1 MSYTLARPMF
11 RLGGPSADGVG
22 ITSGFNRRNYKEGT
36 YEKQLEE
43 EMAKATAKP
52 KFGWDELIAEGY
64 RTVGGASD
72 WKDWIKQGSDRAL
85 EIQEERKGLPA
96 KNVEMLINAQASEA
110 DWEKKTRPLEV
121 ERLRDYFDAGMRL
134 VDQYETWESF
144 SKSTDFAEW
153 EFQMKRAYG
162 RDFPSSFTVYQEIQR
177 AIEVENKAR
186 DKRAGLGPL
195 KDDDLIAFKK
205 EKAKAIYSRYVPGLS
220 FDPTVTPTL
229 PGQGNAYGG
238 KPRVARQFGNPN
250 PSGQPELEIGAQ
262 IKTPTEDISMQEDIS
277 MGQEAPAGDDPYVML
292 RARLPQE
299 IPDDVVRLI
308 AYNPEAFA
316 DFAAIETQEDVMAF
330 NQKYSV
336 ELIVNTDEA

>member
-22 ITSGFNRRNYKEGT
+22 ITSGFNRRNYAEGT

-52 KFGWDELIAEGY
+52 KFGTDELIAEMY

-72 WKDWIKQGSDRAL
+72 WKDWVKQGSDRAL

-96 KNVEMLINAQASEA
+96 KNVDMLLKAQAGEA
-110 DWEKKTRPLEV
+110 DWMTKSKPGRIADQYTAMDSANQILNKYEDFSSLLSSGELQQWDFLMGIANDNWVPIVKQKAQIEIMVREQEITPGVKEFQDEAEIQAEINQRLNNLMNYLKKTTKVTIPRIPE
-121 ERLRDYFDAGMRL
+121 AQG
-134 VDQYETWESF
+134 
-144 SKSTDFAEW
+144 
-153 EFQMKRAYG
+153 G
-162 RDFPSSFTVYQEIQR
+162 RV
-177 AIEVENKAR
+177 N
-186 DKRAGLGPL
+186 
-195 KDDDLIAFKK
+195 
-205 EKAKAIYSRYVPGLS
+205 
-220 FDPTVTPTL
+220 
-229 PGQGNAYGG
+229 
-238 KPRVARQFGNPN
+238 RQFGNPN
-250 PSGQPELEIGAQ
+250 PALTDVNVAEQ
-262 IKTPTEDISMQEDIS
+262 IQTPTGDINIDENIATEQA
-277 MGQEAPAGDDPYVML
+277 APAGDDPYIML

-336 ELIVNTDEA
+336 ELIVNTDEV